1 MKTFKDL
8 VFKKHSSGLGVHA
21 REKFDNGFELSV
33 VAGEHLYSTPRE
45 SSNDVDFFSSFEIA
59 IFDMTGGFITRQII
73 GGNDDVAGWKSR
85 DEISSIMERLTNI
98 R

>member
-8 VFKKHSSGLGVHA
+8 VFHPNSTGGINS
-21 REKFDNGFELSV
+21 RTDFDNGFSISV
-33 VAGEHLYSTPRE
+33 IAGGMAYSTPRE
-45 SSNDVDFFSSFEIA
+45 DNKDPDFFSSFEIA

-73 GGNDDVAGWKSR
+73 GGDDDVAGWKSR
-85 DEISSIMERLTNI
+85 DEISSIMERLNRI

>member
-1 MKTFKDL
+1 MKAFKDL
-8 VFKKHSSGLGVHA
+8 VFKKHSSGLGIHA
-21 REKFDNGFELSV
+21 TEKFDNGFELSV
-33 VAGEHLYSTPRE
+33 VAGEHLYSTPKE
-45 SSNDVDFFSSFEIA
+45 SSNDVNFFSTFEIA

-73 GGNDDVAGWKSR
+73 GGDDDVAGFKSR

>member
-8 VFKKHSSGLGVHA
+8 IFKKHSSGLGVHA
-21 REKFDNGFELSV
+21 REKFTNGFELSV

-73 GGNDDVAGWKSR
+73 GGDDDVAGWKSR

>member
-1 MKTFKDL
+1 MKVFKDL

-21 REKFDNGFELSV
+21 IEKFDNGFELSV
-33 VAGEHLYSTPRE
+33 VAGEHLYSTPKE
-45 SSNDVDFFSSFEIA
+45 SSNDVNFFSTFEIA

-73 GGNDDVAGWKSR
+73 GGDDDVASFKSR